1 MTSGEIDARRAGYE
15 GYEDVGRAAAI
26 ERREPGGWLAISGG
40 DVVSFLQ
47 GVLTND
53 VAALA
58 TGEHCYAAYLTAQ
71 GRMLSDMQVLRRE
84 ADVLLA
90 VEPEVAGA
98 LAERFDKSIFTEDVH
113 VQDLSGTLQ
122 TVGIH
127 GPSSYGAVAAIFG
140 DRLAPGIRQALD
152 GGRHVTVPFE
162 GSDVIMFGSSW
173 LGTPG
178 VRIAAAGSQLA
189 TIVDRLIGSGVPV
202 LGPAAV
208 AARRIEAGTPVFGI
222 DMTTET
228 IPLEAGIE
236 SRAISTTKG
245 CYVGQ
250 EIIVRILH
258 RAHGRVARRLVGLE
272 LEPGT
277 VPERGTP
284 VEDGGREIGRIS
296 SAAWSPLLGRPLA
309 LATVQRDFTEAGT
322 VLQAASARATVVP
335 LPVTAGARAPS
346 E

>member
-1 MTSGEIDARRAGYE
+1 MTSGGIDARRAGYE

-98 LAERFDKSIFTEDVH
+98 LAERFDKSIFTEDVR

-122 TVGIH
+122 TVGVH
-127 GPSSYGAVAAIFG
+127 GPSSHGAVAAIFG

-162 GSDVIMFGSSW
+162 GSDVIVFGSNW

-189 TIVDRLIGSGVPV
+189 TIVNRLIGSGVPV

-222 DMTTET
+222 DMTPET

-236 SRAISTTKG
+236 DRERSARRRGATSARKSSSASSIARTAALRAGWWGSSWSRAPFRNGERPSK
-245 CYVGQ
+245 
-250 EIIVRILH
+250 
-258 RAHGRVARRLVGLE
+258 
-272 LEPGT
+272 PGA
-277 VPERGTP
+277 GK
-284 VEDGGREIGRIS
+284 
-296 SAAWSPLLGRPLA
+296 SAG
-309 LATVQRDFTEAGT
+309 F
-322 VLQAASARATVVP
+322 
-335 LPVTAGARAPS
+335 RAPRGLRCS
-346 E
+346 DARSRSRRCNAISPRQERC